1 MINNISD
8 MSNKLQELT
17 DRLYNEGLSKGKEE
31 GELLL
36 SKAHSEADSIIAEA
50 RKKAE
55 DIIRDAEDK
64 ASQLKEK
71 AESDIRMAS
80 EQALISTRKDIE
92 NLLID
97 ALCSEKITKS
107 LTDEDFLKEI
117 ILAVAEKFSAQ
128 QSEEISLV
136 LPESLAG
143 KLEPWVATE
152 LRKAL
157 GKEISVSFSKKIKGG
172 FNIGP
177 KDGSWYISMTDE
189 SFRSLISEYLRPVTK
204 KLLFG

>member
-71 AESDIRMAS
+71 A